1 MLLMLMAKN
10 GLCLKDFSVSH
21 MDNRQK
27 KKIKNFKVTKNKLVV
42 KISAYL
48 Q

>member
-1 MLLMLMAKN
+1 MLMENN

-27 KKIKNFKVTKNKLVV
+27 KFKNFKVTKNKLVV